1 MEQPEIPN
9 LKPETTSETT
19 TDEDL
24 IRFAKLGHA
33 LAFDELI
40 NRYHDRMFHIAL
52 CMLGDYHEALE
63 ATQDLFIKSW
73 RSLPRFEGR
82 SKFST
87 WLYRILVNECFSR
100 RKRFARHNRLF
111 KESFQQEVMIETE
124 KLTRQYFNP
133 SDDTRGMVIQNEY
146 FIRILGAMNKM
157 SQKSR
162 SMIALRDVE
171 GLSYDEIASILGC
184 RVGTV
189 RSRLN
194 RARTQL
200 KDYLNSDA
208 PPFPTDN

>member
-1 MEQPEIPN
+1 MQNHDKPN
-9 LKPETTSETT
+9 TKSKAPT

-24 IRFAKLGHA
+24 IRFAKMGHA
-33 LAFDELI
+33 MAFDELI
-40 NRYHDRMFHIAL
+40 NRYHDRMFNIAL

-63 ATQDLFIKSW
+63 AAQDLFIKAW

-82 SKFST
+82 AKFST

-100 RKRFARHNRLF
+100 RKRFARHHRLF
-111 KESFQQEVMIETE
+111 KESFQQEVMVETE

-146 FIRILGAMNKM
+146 FIRILGALNKM

-171 GLSYDEIASILGC
+171 GLSYDEIASILNC

-194 RARTQL
+194 RARSQL
-200 KDYLNSDA
+200 KTYLDSDSRH
-208 PPFPTDN
+208 FPTEN